1 MLRRGATPPLT
12 PGAQVGAW
20 SDDWRR
26 CESPAQCTQGER
38 KHAPRRARPGNTQ
51 RVVERQRPRPG
62 ERQGERGDTKDQG
75 VLDSAVLHKKA
86 VAQKILSTRLKELE
100 TRGIVAR
107 QVDPGPPVKV
117 VYRLTDRGQAFEHV
131 MEAIERWGR
140 DLIADDAKMRR
151 RSG

>member
-1 MLRRGATPPLT
+1 
-12 PGAQVGAW
+12 
-20 SDDWRR
+20 
-26 CESPAQCTQGER
+26 
-38 KHAPRRARPGNTQ
+38 
-51 RVVERQRPRPG
+51 
-62 ERQGERGDTKDQG
+62 
-75 VLDSAVLHKKA
+75 
-86 VAQKILSTRLKELE
+86 LE

-140 DLIADDAKMRR
+140 DLIADDAKNRR